1 MKARW
6 TLVATEFTHHFPY
19 TVVGSLI
26 AMAGVWWFGTQLL
39 NQGRADSLFEQSR
52 SLFHLFHPLHICLSA
67 IATTSLFWRHERHA
81 LNAAW
86 VGAWGTILPCGLSDY
101 FFPYIGGMLLGQPMH
116 LHVCIVEHPQMFFPF
131 LLLGILAGF
140 WAEERLTGSHLFSH
154 GAHVFVSS
162 AASLLYLTSFGFTAW
177 MQDVRLVFPALAII
191 VVAVWVPCCISD
203 IVIPVASA
211 KGHAHAPS
219 H

>member
-6 TLVATEFTHHFPY
+6 TLIATEFTHHFPY

-67 IATTSLFWRHERHA
+67 IATTSLFWQHERHA

-116 LHVCIVEHPQMFFPF
+116 LHVCIVEHPQMFFLF

-162 AASLLYLTSFGFTAW
+162 AASLLYLTSFGFTSW

-211 KGHAHAPS
+211 KGDAHAPS